1 MSITKDG
8 ESITAEGNGCPKGS
22 EYAKSELTNPK
33 RTVTSSVF
41 VSNRNGK
48 SVSVKT
54 EMPVP
59 KEHVFDVMKI
69 IHSSVASAPVK
80 IGDIIVCDVYGSN
93 IVATSE
99 IE

>member
-1 MSITKDG
+1 MYDVVIAG
-8 ESITAEGNGCPKGS
+8 AGVIGGMLAR
-22 EYAKSELTNPK
+22 ELCKYNLK
-33 RTVTSSVF
+33 III
-41 VSNRNGK
+41 

-59 KEHVFDVMKI
+59 KENVFDVMKI